1 MLTSTELTLI
11 TPNVVRKFR
20 QRGLLS

>member
-1 MLTSTELTLI
+1 MLTITELTLI